1 MKSQR
6 GENYMNQDDLHDL
19 TIANASEQIRSKS
32 VSPVELTKLMLDRIE
47 ALNPHLTA
55 YVTVAA
61 DHALAA
67 AKTAET
73 EILQGKYRGRLHGI
87 PVSIKD
93 NLAQRGVRT
102 TAGSKVLADWIPDFD
117 ATVVSRLKDAGAIIL
132 GKTNMHEWANGG
144 TTINPFYGTTRNP
157 WDTSRI
163 AGGSSGGSAV
173 SVAASMCL
181 GSIGT
186 DNGGS
191 VRNPASLCG
200 TVGFKPT
207 YGRVSRYGGVP
218 GDGGY
223 STNHV
228 GVFTKTVHDCAV
240 MLQAIAGKDPDDLN
254 SAREPVPDY
263 QNELEN
269 GVKGL
274 KVGLVKDY
282 FDRTMARNVR
292 QAFLEA
298 QRALKSLGVTFVDV
312 EVPHI
317 DATSVAW
324 TFITRPENVAENMPY
339 LKARPRDYSPILF
352 KRNVAAMLIP
362 AGAYIAAQRIRR
374 TICQEFEDV
383 FREVDL
389 IIAPTAPV
397 PAPTIE
403 ETKLAVMEVD
413 GETVNLE
420 SPGVNFRSLFTTPF
434 NLTGLPALSMCCGF
448 SAGGLPIGLQFVGP
462 RFEEGRVMRAAHA
475 YEREAKWY
483 ERRPPVA
490 YPVT

>member
-1 MKSQR
+1 
-6 GENYMNQDDLHDL
+6 MNQDDLHDL
-19 TIANASEQIRSKS
+19 TIADVAAQIQAKQ

-47 ALNPHLTA
+47 ALNPHLIA
-55 YVTVAA
+55 YVTVTA
-61 DHALAA
+61 DEARAA
-67 AKTAET
+67 AKAAAAE
-73 EILQGKYRGRLHGI
+73 IVKGKYRGPLHGI
-87 PVSIKD
+87 PVSLKD
-93 NLAQRGVRT
+93 NLATRGIRT

-117 ATVVSRLKDAGAIIL
+117 ATVVSRLKEAGAIIL

-157 WDTSRI
+157 WDRSRI

-207 YGRVSRYGGVP
+207 YGRISRYGGVP
-218 GDGGY
+218 GDGGF
-223 STNHV
+223 STNHL
-228 GVFTKTVHDCAV
+228 GVFSKTVRDCAL
-240 MLQAIAGKDPDDLN
+240 MLREIAGQDPNDPN
-254 SAREPVPDY
+254 SAKEPVPDY
-263 QNELEN
+263 PSGLERGIE
-269 GVKGL
+269 GV
-274 KVGLVKDY
+274 KVGLIEEY
-282 FDRTMARNVR
+282 FDRHMAQNVR

-298 QRALKSLGVTFVDV
+298 QGVLKSLGVEFKEVD
-312 EVPHI
+312 VPHI
-317 DATSVAW
+317 DLTSVAW
-324 TFITRPENVAENMPY
+324 TFITRPENVSENLPY
-339 LKARPRDYSPILF
+339 LKARPRDYSPTLF
-352 KRNVAAMLIP
+352 ERNIAAMLIP

-374 TICQEFEDV
+374 TLGGEFDDV
-383 FREVDL
+383 FKEVDL

-403 ETKLAVMEVD
+403 ETKRAVMKVD
-413 GETVNLE
+413 GETVKLE

-434 NLTGLPALSMCCGF
+434 NITGLPALSLCCGF

-462 RFEEGRVMRAAHA
+462 RFQESRVMQAAHA

-483 ERRPPVA
+483 ERRPPV
-490 YPVT
+490 VSG